1 MLHLSL
7 LTLSGHSSRWMYL
20 QPYHLHQLLW
30 KGFPGVPRNTGKT
43 YFLYRYDQHDAGHNV
58 LVQSVIPPDW
68 SRVDAGNDELVT
80 QVKEFAPD
88 RIPAGTQLNFF
99 VRANPVVRRKGY
111 EDRVDR
117 KRHGRHIV
125 VGSNRALQAVRM
137 GKELKD
143 VPAREEQLVQWL
155 QQQGAQG
162 GFDIA
167 ADTHDRPCVTVGPN
181 HDVMVGR
188 EKGSQPMTFTTV
200 DFDGIL
206 VVRDPTAFAQTVANG
221 IGRGKAFGFG
231 LLSVNRA

>member
-68 SRVDAGNDELVT
+68 SKVDADNDALVV

-88 RIPAGTQLNFF
+88 RIPAGTRLNFF

-117 KRHGRHIV
+117 KRCGRHIV
-125 VGSNRALQAVRM
+125 VGSNRALQAERM
-137 GKELKD
+137 GVKVE
-143 VPAREEQLVQWL
+143 VIPTREQQLVQWL
-155 QQQGAQG
+155 QRQGAQG

-167 ADTHDRPCVTVGPN
+167 ADMHDVPCVTIGPN
-181 HDVMVGR
+181 LDVVVGR
-188 EKGSQPMTFTTV
+188 AKGSPPMTFTTV
-200 DFDGIL
+200 DFEGIL
-206 VVRDPTAFAQTVANG
+206 VVREPAAFAATVANG

-231 LLSVNRA
+231 LLSVKRS